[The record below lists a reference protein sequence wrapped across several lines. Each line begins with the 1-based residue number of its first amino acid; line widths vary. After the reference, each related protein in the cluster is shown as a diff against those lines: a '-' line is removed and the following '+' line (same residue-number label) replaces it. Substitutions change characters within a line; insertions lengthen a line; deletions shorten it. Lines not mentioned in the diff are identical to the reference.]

1 MKKLRILSPLLLV
14 VVLVLSLALAG
25 CPAEEEQPVVEVPT
39 DAEIVTDAARGY
51 FAVLPG
57 DNNLIRE
64 DVFVERVKAGED
76 MFIVSTRRATS
87 FAEGHVRGAVN
98 LPGFSVLVNLDRL
111 PADETIYLYCYS
123 GQSTGQ
129 TVALLNIAGF
139 DAKSVRF
146 GFVRGISTIENHEE
160 IVTTI
165 PADWPEVTIL
175 LIEPAV
181 EVAIKDYYAALA
193 IAEIARNRI
202 SAGDANELLGDP
214 GTAFLSIRRADDF
227 AAKHIPGAINIPFG
241 RGMQAEFDE
250 LPADK
255 LIIVYCYSGQT
266 SNQTVAV
273 LRLLGFNAVSLNNG
287 MGVPMTY
294 PRGWYFEGFP
304 TAAQARCR

>member
-1 MKKLRILSPLLLV
+1 MKKLRIVSPLLLGV
-14 VVLVLSLALAG
+14 LLVLSLALAG
-25 CPAEEEQPVVEVPT
+25 CPPVEEQPVVEVPT
-39 DAEIVTDAARGY
+39 DAEIVADAAMIY
-51 FAVLPG
+51 FAVLP
-57 DNNLIRE
+57 DDKELVRE
-64 DVFVERVKAGED
+64 DAFVERVKAGED
-76 MFIVSTRRATS
+76 MFILDIRRAED
-87 FAEGHVRGAVN
+87 FAAGHVIGAVN

-129 TVALLNIAGF
+129 IVALLNIAGF

-160 IVTTI
+160 IVTTV
-165 PADWPEVTIL
+165 PADWPEVTKL
-175 LIEPAV
+175 EIEPAV

-202 SAGDANELLGDP
+202 SAEDAYNLLGDP
-214 GTAFLSIRRADDF
+214 DTIFLSIRRAEDY

-273 LRLLGFNAVSLNNG
+273 LRLLGFNAVSLDNG

-304 TAAQARCR
+304 TTSL